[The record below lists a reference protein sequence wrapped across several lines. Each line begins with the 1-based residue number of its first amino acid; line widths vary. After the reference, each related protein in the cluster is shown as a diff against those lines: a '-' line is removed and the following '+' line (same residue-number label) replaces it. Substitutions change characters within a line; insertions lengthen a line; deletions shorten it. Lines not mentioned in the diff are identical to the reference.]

1 MSRTHVSRFSVVHRI
16 LGIGIIV
23 LLLIPGFVLSS
34 QTRQDTALGV
44 FSRGDLLCVGGSG
57 EGNYSNIQDAIADA
71 QDGDTIY
78 VYDDSSPYFEH
89 LVIDKS
95 IILRGEEM
103 SPPQINGSLLDS
115 ALDTILVEADD
126 VTIHGFEITM
136 NLGHYYQAAVKVE
149 SRNVTIKECRIME
162 NEWVGIYLLNASF
175 CIIKDCELYNNLIA
189 IHLVNSQNNVIS
201 ETLCHDNADGI
212 TLYQSSHDNQLLN
225 IICSENRFDGILIQQ
240 SSGNHIINCV
250 CENGYSGISLP
261 YAPGTMM
268 RNNTLLNN
276 YANFGVGSSFV
287 SDFLCDIDTSNTIN
301 GKPLYFLINQHDLDF
316 DDTTEIGF
324 LGLIQCQNISVRNQ
338 QFSHNFEGVLLAGT
352 TDSSFVNCN
361 FQNNDGHGLYMISCQ
376 NITIQSC
383 SFQDGFW
390 DGVYLHDCSYNYLNN
405 CSYQNSIT
413 GVLLGRSTQNMIQ
426 HQIIRNCTK
435 GVIFESSPGNI
446 LRDTMMVQ
454 CGVQVFGTNAAD
466 YENDVDTSNTV
477 NGNPVYYLINETNI
491 SLPLN
496 AGQVILARCTGCI
509 VSNCSLN
516 NASIGIE
523 LAYSSGNIIQ
533 DNILS
538 DNSVVAIDLDGS
550 DNDGNIIRRNLLR
563 RNNYGVD
570 VDESNFNS
578 FEGNTL
584 MQNGMGFA
592 FDTCWENTI
601 MKNTILDGSYGIY
614 LVSSSQNT
622 FTDNMVSNMSVFGM
636 YLFSSCRNVL
646 DSNTMMNCSLMI
658 YGYDETEY
666 RNDVDTTNTVN
677 GKPLYYV
684 LGQRHLTIPPDAGE
698 VILVSSED
706 CTIKGLELNRGTVGV
721 LLAYSSQNIIEGNII
736 RNQSLCALDCR
747 SGDNDNN
754 IIQGNII
761 QDAGEGILISSS
773 DHTIIRK
780 NKILSNGAGIAMDK
794 TSTSYVSRNTISQNN
809 NGIVV
814 SQANESRIFFNNIYQ
829 NYAYGLIAH
838 ACVVTARW
846 NWWGAMTGPQPEGNG
861 DTLWTPDKGQ
871 ILSSP
876 WLWFPVLFTGQ
887 LRYWF
892 FQGQEST
899 MISQGTSWRMTD
911 VPSAP
916 TRLDRPDFFGLR
928 SEWEIRNQQQYNTL
942 HISENS
948 TDFPSLLLR
957 K

>member
-115 ALDTILVEADD
+115 ALDTILVKADF
-126 VTIHGFEITM
+126 VNIHGFEITM

-175 CIIKDCELYNNLIA
+175 CIIKECELYNNLIA

-201 ETLCHDNADGI
+201 ETLCHENADGI

-301 GKPLYFLINQHDLDF
+301 GKPLYYLINQQNLAF
-316 DDTTEIGF
+316 DETTEIGF
-324 LGLIQCQNISVRNQ
+324 LGLILCQNISVKNQ
-338 QFSHNFEGVLLAGT
+338 QFSHNFEGILLAGT
-352 TDSSFVNCN
+352 TDSSLVNCS
-361 FQNNDGHGLYMISCQ
+361 FQSNDGHGLYMISCQ

-390 DGVYLHDCSYNYLNN
+390 DGVYLYDCSDNFLTN
-405 CSYQNSIT
+405 CSYQNSVT
-413 GVLLGRSTQNMIQ
+413 GVNLAMSTQNMIQ
-426 HQIIRNCTK
+426 HQIISDCTK
-435 GVIFESSPGNI
+435 GVSLDSSPGNI
-446 LRDTMMVQ
+446 LRDIRMVQ
-454 CGVQVFGTNAAD
+454 CGIQVSGITAAD
-466 YENDVDTSNTV
+466 YENDVDTSNIV
-477 NGNPVYYLINETNI
+477 NGNPVYYMINETNM
-491 SLPLN
+491 SVPLD
-496 AGQVILARCTGCI
+496 AGQVILVRCNGCI
-509 VSNCSLN
+509 VSHCSLN
-516 NASIGIE
+516 NASIGLM
-523 LAYSSGNIIQ
+523 LAYSTKSIIE

-538 DNSVVAIDLDGS
+538 DNKVVAVDLDGA
-550 DNDGNIIRRNLLR
+550 NNENNIIRGNLMV

-570 VDESNFNS
+570 VDASDLNLFQDNILRE
-578 FEGNTL
+578 
-584 MQNGMGFA
+584 NGMGFSLNS
-592 FDTCWENTI
+592 CG
-601 MKNTILDGSYGIY
+601 KNTMFGNSIQNGSIGIF
-614 LVSSSQNT
+614 LLSSSENILQET
-622 FTDNMVSNMSVFGM
+622 LLRNMSLCGM
-636 YLFSSCRNVL
+636 YLYDSCKNTL
-646 DSNTMMNCSLMI
+646 DSNAMMNCSIIVQGSDMTA
-658 YGYDETEY
+658 YQ
-666 RNDVDTTNTVN
+666 NDADTTNTVN
-677 GKPLYYV
+677 GKPLYYLCSQQQV
-684 LGQRHLTIPPDAGE
+684 TIPRDAGE
-698 VILVSSED
+698 VILVDSKE
-706 CTIKGLELNRGTVGV
+706 CTIKDLRLDHGTVGV
-721 LLAYSSQNIIEGNII
+721 LLAYSTNNTIQGNII
-736 RNQSLCALDCR
+736 RNQSICGLNGL
-747 SGDNDNN
+747 SGGNDFNL
-754 IIQGNII
+754 IQGNLI
-761 QDAGEGILISSS
+761 EGNADGIVFSFSRGNR
-773 DHTIIRK
+773 IRK
-780 NKILSNGAGIAMDK
+780 NTIRSNGGGLSLDQ
-794 TSTSYVSRNTISQNN
+794 TVTTFVFRNTISQNN

-814 SQANESRIFFNNIYQ
+814 SQANESRFLFNNIYQ

-861 DTLWTPDKGQ
+861 DTLWAPDKGQ

-892 FQGQEST
+892 FQVKE
-899 MISQGTSWRMTD
+899 
-911 VPSAP
+911 
-916 TRLDRPDFFGLR
+916 
-928 SEWEIRNQQQYNTL
+928 
-942 HISENS
+942 
-948 TDFPSLLLR
+948 
-957 K
+957 